1 MAGRGRAG
9 RPWRESSV
17 RLYCAAMSDSD
28 ALDGFAAPR
37 GGTAPEMSQS
47 PPAALVAGRGQALW
61 LSSDGEIELL
71 APRQAAERAAV
82 QPPLLCHA
90 PATARRLGLERLAGY
105 DLLELFAFVRPA
117 AFCAPT
123 PRGLALS
130 LGLAPPHSLEER
142 ALVLGL
148 AADALLREMAARGFE
163 DPAARGI
170 AFTMARGGWA
180 WGPSLLRALG
190 PGPAGTEA
198 PRSGQ
203 GYAVWERMGEW
214 SEHAPPVQPTA
225 HPVEPAAARRRLAE
239 LVGEEAEVRPQ
250 QADYAEA
257 LARAFAPREREGA
270 PNLVLAEAG
279 TGVGKTLGYIAPAS
293 LWAEQNEGAVWL
305 STYTRNLQRQIDD
318 ELARLYPQPAEKRR
332 RVVVRK
338 GRENYLCL
346 LNYAEQARAVALKGG
361 DTATGLGL
369 MARWAGATRDGD
381 MVGGDFPG
389 WLADLI
395 GRGRSLGLTDRR
407 GECVFSACEFYRK
420 CFIEKSVR
428 RAKQA
433 RLVVAN
439 HALVLIQAA
448 LGGDEDGQV
457 PQQLVF
463 DEGHHLFD
471 AADGAF
477 AAHLSG
483 LETTELRRWLLGAE
497 GRRSAS
503 ASRLRGLKR
512 RLEDLAA
519 GDPALEEG
527 LDRALRN
534 ARVLPAEGWH
544 QRLAAGA
551 GQGPAEA
558 FLTMVRQQ
566 VLARAGKAGEGYSL
580 ECEVATPVEGLLEAA
595 AALDEA
601 LAQLEAPLAALRKR
615 LLAKLDQESE
625 ALDSETRRRID
636 GAARSLEKRAL
647 LPLGAWRGMLASLAE
662 ETPPAYVDW
671 FAVERSEGREIDV
684 GFRRHWLD
692 PGEPLARAVLA
703 RVQGA
708 VVTSATLTDRS
719 DDPEADWRTAEQ
731 RSGVPHLTGPALRV
745 RVDSPFDYPSLTRVF
760 VVTDVRKDDMDQV
773 AAAFRELFLAAGGGG
788 LGLFTAISRLKAVH
802 GRIARPLAERGLD
815 LFAQHLDGLDV
826 STLVEIFRAEPD
838 SCLLGTDAVRDGV
851 DVPGRAL
858 RLIVFDRVPWPRP
871 SLIHRARRAGAGGRG
886 YDDRLTRLKLRQAF
900 GRLVRRADDHGVF
913 VLLDPMMPTRLAS
926 AFPSG
931 VPVVRVG
938 LAEAIAE
945 TTAFL
950 RRAENP

>member
-1 MAGRGRAG
+1 
-9 RPWRESSV
+9 
-17 RLYCAAMSDSD
+17 MSDSD
-28 ALDGFAAPR
+28 TVEGFGGAAP
-37 GGTAPEMSQS
+37 GGGPGRATPGA
-47 PPAALVAGRGQALW
+47 PAALVAGRGQALW
-61 LSSDGEIELL
+61 LSPDGEIETLS
-71 APRQAAERAAV
+71 AREAGARAAAE
-82 QPPLLCHA
+82 PPLLCHA
-90 PATARRLGLERLAGY
+90 PATARRLGLDRLAGY

-123 PRGLALS
+123 PRGLALA
-130 LGLAPPHSLEER
+130 LGLAPPESLEER
-142 ALVLGL
+142 ALTLGL
-148 AADALLREMAARGFE
+148 AAERLLREMAARAFE

-170 AFTMARGGWA
+170 AFTMARGGWR
-180 WGPSLLRALG
+180 WGPPLLQALG
-190 PGPAGTEA
+190 ESTDTA
-198 PRSGQ
+198 PRAGQ

-214 SEHAPPVQPTA
+214 AEHAPPAQPSSL
-225 HPVEPAAARRRLAE
+225 PVDPAAARRRLAE
-239 LVGEEAEVRPQ
+239 LLGEEAEPRPQ

-257 LARAFAPREREGA
+257 ISRAFAPRDAEDA
-270 PNLVLAEAG
+270 PNVVLAEAG

-305 STYTRNLQRQIDD
+305 STYTRNLQRQIDG

-346 LNYAEQARAVALKGG
+346 LNYAEQARSVALKGG
-361 DTATGLGL
+361 ETAIGLGL

-428 RAKQA
+428 RARQA

-457 PQQLVF
+457 PAEIVF

-483 LETTELRRWLLGAE
+483 REASELRRWLLGAE

-519 GDPALEEG
+519 ADPALEEE
-527 LDRALRN
+527 LEQALRAARAL
-534 ARVLPAEGWH
+534 PGEGWH
-544 QRLAAGA
+544 ERLAHGTVEASA
-551 GQGPAEA
+551 PPNPTEA
-558 FLTMVRQQ
+558 FLLRLRQQ
-566 VLARAGKAGEGYSL
+566 VLARASKAGEGYSL
-580 ECEVATPVEGLLEAA
+580 ECEVEPLVEGLDEAA
-595 AALDEA
+595 ERLDAALER
-601 LAQLEAPLAALRKR
+601 LQAPLAALRKR
-615 LLAKLDQESE
+615 LLAKLDQE
-625 ALDSETRRRID
+625 ADTLDSETRRRVE

-647 LPLGAWRGMLASLAE
+647 MPLGAWRGMLASLAE
-662 ETPPAYVDW
+662 ETPPDFVDW
-671 FAVERSEGREIDV
+671 FALERIEGREIDV
-684 GFRRHWLD
+684 GYRRHWLD
-692 PGEPLARAVLA
+692 PGQPLARAVLS

-731 RSGVPHLTGPALRV
+731 RSGASHLAAPALRL
-745 RVDSPFDYPSLTRVF
+745 RVDSPFDYPAQTRVF

-773 AAAFRELFLAAGGGG
+773 AAAFRELFLAARGGG
-788 LGLFTAISRLKAVH
+788 LGLFTAISRLKAIH
-802 GRIARPLAERGLD
+802 ARIAAPLAAGGLD
-815 LFAQHLDGLDV
+815 LYAQHLDGLDV
-826 STLVEIFRAEPD
+826 STLVEVFRAEPD

-871 SLIHRARRAGAGGRG
+871 SLIHKARRSQAGGRG
-886 YDDRLTRLKLRQAF
+886 YDDRLTRLRLRQAF
-900 GRLVRRADDHGVF
+900 GRLVRRGDDRGVF
-913 VLLDPMMPTRLAS
+913 VLLDPMMPTRLAT
-926 AFPSG
+926 AFPEG
-931 VPVVRVG
+931 VPYARVG
-938 LAEAIAE
+938 LAQAIAE
-945 TTAFL
+945 TAAFL
-950 RRAENP
+950 TPPAPPA

>member
-1 MAGRGRAG
+1 MT
-9 RPWRESSV
+9 
-17 RLYCAAMSDSD
+17 SDSD
-28 ALDGFAAPR
+28 AAGGLVPARAGAGGGPAP
-37 GGTAPEMSQS
+37 GAGPPPE
-47 PPAALVAGRGQALW
+47 PVDAGRGQALW
-61 LSSDGEIELL
+61 LSSDGEIEILD
-71 APRQAAERAAV
+71 PRRVAERAAAE
-82 QPPLLCHA
+82 PPLLCHA

-123 PRGLALS
+123 PRGLALA
-130 LGLAPPHSLEER
+130 LGLAPPQGLEER
-142 ALVLGL
+142 ALTLGL
-148 AADALLREMAARGFE
+148 AASALLREMAARGFE
-163 DPAARGI
+163 DPSARGI
-170 AFTMARGGWA
+170 AFTMTRGGWL
-180 WGPSLLRALG
+180 WGPPLLRALG
-190 PGPAGTEA
+190 AAPAEAEA
-198 PRSGQ
+198 PRAGQ

-214 SEHAPPVQPTA
+214 NEHAPPAQPSA

-239 LVGEEAEVRPQ
+239 LVGEDAEMRPQ

-257 LARAFAPREREGA
+257 IARAFAPREREGA

-332 RVVVRK
+332 LVVVRK

-361 DTATGLGL
+361 ETAIGLGL

-471 AADGAF
+471 AADNAF

-483 LETTELRRWLLGAE
+483 REATELRRWLLGAE
-497 GRRSAS
+497 ARRSAS
-503 ASRLRGLKR
+503 ASRLHGLKR

-519 GDPALEEG
+519 GDAKLEEG
-527 LDRALRN
+527 LDQALRAARAL
-534 ARVLPAEGWH
+534 PGEGWA
-544 QRLAAGA
+544 QRLAGEGA
-551 GQGPAEA
+551 QGPAEA
-558 FLTMVRQQ
+558 FLVKVRQQ
-566 VLARAGKAGEGYSL
+566 VLARAQKAGEGYSL
-580 ECEVATPVEGLLEAA
+580 ECETEPPVEGLLEAA
-595 AALDEA
+595 GLLDEA
-601 LAQLEAPLAALRKR
+601 LQRLQAPLAALRKR
-615 LLAKLDQESE
+615 LLAKLDQEAES
-625 ALDSETRRRID
+625 LDSETRRRIE

-647 LPLGAWRGMLASLAE
+647 LPLGAWRDMLASLAE
-662 ETPPAYVDW
+662 ETPPAFVDW
-671 FAVERSEGREIDV
+671 FAVERIEGREIDV

-692 PGEPLARAVLA
+692 PGEPLARTVLA

-719 DDPEADWRTAEQ
+719 EDPEADWRTAEQ
-731 RSGVPHLTGPALRV
+731 RSGVPYLAGPALRV
-745 RVDSPFDYPSLTRVF
+745 RVESPFDYPALTRVF
-760 VVTDVRKDDMDQV
+760 VVTDVRKDDMAQV

-802 GRIARPLAERGLD
+802 ARIAAPLAAQGLD
-815 LFAQHLDGLDV
+815 LYAQHLDGLDV
-826 STLVEIFRAEPD
+826 ATLVEIFRAEPD

-871 SLIHRARRAGAGGRG
+871 SLIHKARRAGAGGRG
-886 YDDRLTRLKLRQAF
+886 YDDRLTRMKLRQAF
-900 GRLVRRADDHGVF
+900 GRLVRRADDRGVF

-931 VPVVRVG
+931 VPVVRLG

-945 TTAFL
+945 TAAFL
-950 RRAENP
+950 RPRRD